1 MQLAPQQ
8 FLRQRLEHFGWRRL
22 IDKMKTGLTGL
33 GHNGFD
39 AVHQRL
45 GGSGFVA
52 AYVVEADIAEAAFFP
67 VTTLCNRQ
75 LVPAPVAPQTVHG
88 VEHV

>member
-33 GHNGFD
+33 GHDGFD

-52 AYVVEADIAEAAFFP
+52 AYVVQADIAKTAFFP
-67 VTTLCNRQ
+67 VTALGDR
-75 LVPAPVAPQTVHG
+75 
-88 VEHV
+88 